1 MNPYAQ
7 QQPFGPQFMGQ
18 GPHVFVGTGPG
29 MFAGNCCPKCNSPN
43 IYKPTFTWWGGMVG
57 PAILNHRVCRQ
68 CSFSFNGK
76 TGKSNN
82 SAIAIYMAVIFGIAI
97 VLTILSAAAH

>member
-1 MNPYAQ
+1 MNPYA
-7 QQPFGPQFMGQ
+7 QQPFGPQFL
-18 GPHVFVGTGPG
+18 GPQG
-29 MFAGNCCPKCNSPN
+29 MFAGTCCPKCNSPN

-76 TGKSNN
+76 TGKRNN
-82 SAIAIYMAVIFGIAI
+82 GAIGIYMGVVFGIAI

>member
-7 QQPFGPQFMGQ
+7 QAFGPQF
-18 GPHVFVGTGPG
+18 TGPQG
-29 MFAGNCCPKCNSPN
+29 MFAGSCCPKCNSPN